1 MVAERLPPSTSAL
14 AIIALS
20 LALWLGI
27 ISLAF
32 AQLPP
37 NGQSVLN
44 QGYQARRLTKS
55 DTTAVPVT
63 RGIFIGDGAACDV
76 ALLFNGDTSPV
87 TFPNVQS
94 GAIYPFSIIKL
105 MSANTTCTV
114 VNALY

>member
-1 MVAERLPPSTSAL
+1 MKPLPRRIAYP
-14 AIIALS
+14 IIAALS
-20 LALWLGI
+20 LALWAGI
-27 ISLAF
+27 LSPAF

-37 NGQSVLN
+37 SGQSVLN

-63 RGIFIGDGAACDV
+63 RGIFIGDGTACDV